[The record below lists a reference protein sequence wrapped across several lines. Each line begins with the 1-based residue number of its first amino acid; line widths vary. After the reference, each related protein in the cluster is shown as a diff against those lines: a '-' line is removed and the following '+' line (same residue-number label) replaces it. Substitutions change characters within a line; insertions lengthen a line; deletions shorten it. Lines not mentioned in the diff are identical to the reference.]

1 MRGVRVESLS
11 ERQAAMKTLAHV
23 LPLFVFLAVLLLLP
37 LLEGVGF
44 YVDNEDLYPWYRHA
58 PEQWLYPVQAIIGIV
73 LLFVYRRHYD
83 FGPVHGIGIGL
94 AVAAGLLGIT
104 LWLLPGLIFSI
115 EGMEEGWWKILGFT
129 SRSEG
134 FDPSD
139 AGGSDSAYYWL
150 SVGMRFV
157 RMVVVVAFVEE
168 IFWRGF
174 LMRYL
179 LDKDGDYWEQPFGKF
194 SWLSFLVVTLLFMF
208 AHSPSDY
215 LGALVYGSLAYALAV
230 KTKSLAACILMHAVA
245 NLVLGIYV
253 MVTGQLGYW

>member
-1 MRGVRVESLS
+1 MESLS
-11 ERQAAMKTLAHV
+11 ERQASLKTLAHV
-23 LPLFVFLAVLLLLP
+23 IPLFVFLAVLLLLP
-37 LLEGVGF
+37 LLEAVGF

-58 PEQWLYPVQAIIGIV
+58 PEQWLYPVQATIAIV
-73 LLFVYRRHYD
+73 LLFFYRRYYD
-83 FGPVHGIGIGL
+83 FGPVRGLGL

-104 LWLLPGLIFSI
+104 LWVLPGHIFSVA
-115 EGMEEGWWKILGFT
+115 EMEEGWWKILGFT
-129 SRSEG
+129 SRGEG

-139 AGGSDSAYYWL
+139 AGDRGSAYYWL

-215 LGALVYGSLAYALAV
+215 FGALVYGSLTYALAV
-230 KTKSLAACILMHAVA
+230 TTKSLAACILMHAVA
-245 NLVLGIYV
+245 NLALGIYV